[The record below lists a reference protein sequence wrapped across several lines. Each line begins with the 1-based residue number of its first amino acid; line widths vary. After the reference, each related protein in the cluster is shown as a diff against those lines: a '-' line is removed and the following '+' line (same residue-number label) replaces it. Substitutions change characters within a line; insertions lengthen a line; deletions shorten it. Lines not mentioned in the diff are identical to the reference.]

1 MAAISVSE
9 VTTYLWS
16 FEKDVQTYANYGL
29 SSIGVWRQKLTD
41 YGEEKGAE
49 LLTEVGMNVSHLYFA
64 GGFTGYDGRSLQDAI
79 DDAQQALEVAAL
91 IQADCLTLYTGSRG
105 GHTYNHAHRLLQLA
119 LDQILPSAEQ
129 LGVAVALEPMDAR
142 AATDWTFLTDLE
154 QALEVVDR
162 RSHPLL
168 KMALDTYHWGGDEK
182 LYSLLPDLVP
192 HLAIVHLGDCTFTPS
207 RDHERCLL
215 GAGNVPLQSMIA
227 ALSEHGY
234 DATYDIRL
242 MGEDIE
248 VADAELVLRDSC
260 QYVEQLLRSCYSV

>member
-1 MAAISVSE
+1 MATISVSE
-9 VTTYLWS
+9 VTTYLWP
-16 FEKDVQTYANYGL
+16 FDKDVQTYASYGL

-49 LLTEVGMNVSHLYFA
+49 LLAEVGMDVSHLYFA
-64 GGFTGYDGRSLQDAI
+64 GGFTGYDGGSLQDAI

-119 LDQILPSAEQ
+119 LDQILPTAEE
-129 LGVAVALEPMDAR
+129 LGVAIALEPMDAR

-192 HLAIVHLGDCTFTPS
+192 YLAIVHLGDCMFTPS

-215 GAGNVPLQSMIA
+215 GAGNVPLRSMVA

-234 DATYDIRL
+234 NATYDIRL

-248 VADAELVLRDSC
+248 VADDERVLRDSC
-260 QYVEQLLRSCYSV
+260 EFVDQMLRSCYAV

>member
-1 MAAISVSE
+1 MATISVSE
-9 VTTYLWS
+9 VTTYLWP
-16 FEKDVQTYANYGL
+16 FDKDVQTYASYGL

-49 LLTEVGMNVSHLYFA
+49 LLAEVGMDVSHLYFA
-64 GGFTGYDGRSLQDAI
+64 GGFTGYDGGSLQDAI

-119 LDQILPSAEQ
+119 LDQILPTAEE
-129 LGVAVALEPMDAR
+129 LGVAIALEPMDAR
-142 AATDWTFLTDLE
+142 AATDWTFLTDIE

-192 HLAIVHLGDCTFTPS
+192 YLAIVHLGDCMFTPS

-215 GAGNVPLQSMIA
+215 GAGNVPLQSMVA

-234 DATYDIRL
+234 NATYDIRL

-248 VADAELVLRDSC
+248 VADDERVLRDSC
-260 QYVEQLLRSCYSV
+260 EFVDQILRSCYAV

>member
-9 VTTYLWS
+9 VTTYLWP
-16 FEKDVQTYANYGL
+16 FDKDVQTYASYGL

-49 LLTEVGMNVSHLYFA
+49 LLAEVGMDVSHLYFA
-64 GGFTGYDGRSLQDAI
+64 GGFTGYDGGSLQDAI

-119 LDQILPSAEQ
+119 LDQILPTAEE
-129 LGVAVALEPMDAR
+129 LGVALALEPMDAR
-142 AATDWTFLTDLE
+142 AAADWTFLTDLE

-215 GAGNVPLQSMIA
+215 GAGNVPLQSMIT

-248 VADAELVLRDSC
+248 VADDERVLRDSY
-260 QYVEQLLRSCYSV
+260 QFVEQMLRSCYSV

>member
-16 FEKDVQTYANYGL
+16 FEKDVQTYANNGL

-227 ALSEHGY
+227 ALSKHGY

-248 VADAELVLRDSC
+248 VADDELVLRDSC

>member
-1 MAAISVSE
+1 M
-9 VTTYLWS
+9 
-16 FEKDVQTYANYGL
+16 D
-29 SSIGVWRQKLTD
+29 
-41 YGEEKGAE
+41 
-49 LLTEVGMNVSHLYFA
+49 VSHLYFA
-64 GGFTGYDGRSLQDAI
+64 GGFTGYDGDSLQDAI

-119 LDQILPSAEQ
+119 LDQILPTAEE
-129 LGVAVALEPMDAR
+129 LGVALALEPMDAR

-192 HLAIVHLGDCTFTPS
+192 HLAIVHLGDCTFAPS

-215 GAGNVPLQSMIA
+215 GAGNVPLQSMIT
-227 ALSEHGY
+227 ALSENGY

-248 VADAELVLRDSC
+248 VADDKRVLCDSY
-260 QYVEQLLRSCYSV
+260 QFVEQMLRSCYSV

>member
-1 MAAISVSE
+1 MTAISVSE
-9 VTTYLWS
+9 VTTYLWP
-16 FEKDVQTYANYGL
+16 FDKDVQTYASYGL
-29 SSIGVWRQKLTD
+29 SSIGVWRQKITD

-49 LLTEVGMNVSHLYFA
+49 LLAEVGMDVSHLYFA
-64 GGFTGYDGRSLQDAI
+64 GGFTGYDGDSLQDAI

-119 LDQILPSAEQ
+119 LDQILPTAEE
-129 LGVAVALEPMDAR
+129 LGVALALEPMDAR

-192 HLAIVHLGDCTFTPS
+192 HLAIVHLGDCTFAPS

-215 GAGNVPLQSMIA
+215 GAGNVPLQSMIT
-227 ALSEHGY
+227 ALSENGY

-248 VADAELVLRDSC
+248 VADDKRVLCDSY
-260 QYVEQLLRSCYSV
+260 QFVEQMLRSCYSV

>member
-9 VTTYLWS
+9 VTTYLWP
-16 FEKDVQTYANYGL
+16 FDKDVQTYASYGL

-49 LLTEVGMNVSHLYFA
+49 LLAEVGMDVSHLYFA
-64 GGFTGYDGRSLQDAI
+64 GGFTGYDGGSLQDAI

-105 GHTYNHAHRLLQLA
+105 GHTYNHAYRLLQLA
-119 LDQILPSAEQ
+119 LDQILPIAEE
-129 LGVAVALEPMDAR
+129 LDVVLALEPMDAR
-142 AATDWTFLTDLE
+142 AATDWTFLIDLE

-162 RSHPLL
+162 RSHPSL
-168 KMALDTYHWGGDEK
+168 KMALDTYHWGSDEK

-248 VADAELVLRDSC
+248 IADDERVLRDSC
-260 QYVEQLLRSCYSV
+260 QFVEQMLRSCYSV

>member
-9 VTTYLWS
+9 VTTYLWP
-16 FEKDVQTYANYGL
+16 FDKDVQTYASYGL

-49 LLTEVGMNVSHLYFA
+49 LLAEEGMDVSHLYFA
-64 GGFTGYDGRSLQDAI
+64 GGFTGYDGGSLQDAI

-119 LDQILPSAEQ
+119 FDQILPIAEE
-129 LGVAVALEPMDAR
+129 LGVALALEPMDAR

-154 QALEVVDR
+154 QTLEVVDR

-192 HLAIVHLGDCTFTPS
+192 HLAIVHLGDCTFRPS

-248 VADAELVLRDSC
+248 VADEERVLRDSY
-260 QYVEQLLRSCYSV
+260 QFVEQILRSCYSV

>member
-1 MAAISVSE
+1 MAALSVSE
-9 VTTYLWS
+9 VTTYLWP
-16 FEKDVQTYANYGL
+16 FEKDVQTYANHGL

-49 LLTEVGMNVSHLYFA
+49 LLADVGMNVSHLYFA
-64 GGFTGYDGRSLQDAI
+64 GGFTGYDGRSLQDTI
-79 DDAQQALEVAAL
+79 DDAQQALEVASL
-91 IQADCLTLYTGSRG
+91 IQADCLTLYTGARG

-129 LGVAVALEPMDAR
+129 HGVVLALEPMDTR

-168 KMALDTYHWGGDEK
+168 KMALDTYHWGDDEK
-182 LYSLLPDLVP
+182 LYSLLPDLVS
-192 HLAIVHLGDCTFTPS
+192 HLAIVHLGDCTVSPS

-215 GAGNVPLQSMIA
+215 GAGTVPLQAMIT

-234 DATYDIRL
+234 DANYDIRL

-248 VADAELVLRDSC
+248 VADDERVLVDSC

>member
-1 MAAISVSE
+1 MAVLSVSE
-9 VTTYLWS
+9 VTTYRWP
-16 FEKDVQTYANYGL
+16 FEKDVRTYANYGL

-41 YGEEKGAE
+41 YGEEKGGE
-49 LLTEVGMNVSHLYFA
+49 LLAEVGMNVSHLYFA
-64 GGFTGYDGRSLQDAI
+64 GGFTGYDGRSLQDSI
-79 DDAQQALEVAAL
+79 DDAQQAIWSASL

-105 GHTYNHAHRLLQLA
+105 GHTYNHALRLFQLA

-129 LGVAVALEPMDAR
+129 HGVAIALEPMDAR

-154 QALEVVDR
+154 QTLEVVDR

-168 KMALDTYHWGGDEK
+168 KMALDTYHWGSDEK
-182 LYSLLPDLVP
+182 LYALLPDLVQ
-192 HLAIVHLGDCTFTPS
+192 HLAIVHLGDCTFAPS
-207 RDHERCLL
+207 RDRERCLL

-248 VADAELVLRDSC
+248 VADDELMLRDSC
-260 QYVEQLLRSCYSV
+260 QYAERLLRTCDSV

>member
-9 VTTYLWS
+9 VTTYLWP
-16 FEKDVQTYANYGL
+16 FDKDVQTYASYGL

-49 LLTEVGMNVSHLYFA
+49 LLAEVGMDVSHLYFA
-64 GGFTGYDGRSLQDAI
+64 GGFTGYDGGSLQDAI

-119 LDQILPSAEQ
+119 LDQILPTAEE
-129 LGVAVALEPMDAR
+129 LGVALALEPMDTR

-162 RSHPLL
+162 RSNPLL

-215 GAGNVPLQSMIA
+215 GAGNVPLQSMIT

-234 DATYDIRL
+234 DAIYDIRL

-248 VADAELVLRDSC
+248 VADDERVLRDSY
-260 QYVEQLLRSCYSV
+260 QFVEQMLRSCYSV

>member
-1 MAAISVSE
+1 MTAISVSE
-9 VTTYLWS
+9 VTTYLWP
-16 FEKDVQTYANYGL
+16 FDKDVQTYASYGL

-49 LLTEVGMNVSHLYFA
+49 LLAEVGMDVSHLYFA
-64 GGFTGYDGRSLQDAI
+64 GGFTGYDGDSLQDAI

-119 LDQILPSAEQ
+119 LDQILPTAEE
-129 LGVAVALEPMDAR
+129 LGVALALEPMDAR

-192 HLAIVHLGDCTFTPS
+192 HLAIVHLGDCTFAPS

-215 GAGNVPLQSMIA
+215 GAGNVPLQSMIT
-227 ALSEHGY
+227 ALSENGY

-248 VADAELVLRDSC
+248 VADDKRVLCDSY
-260 QYVEQLLRSCYSV
+260 QFVEQMLRSCYSV